1 VACVHQVS
9 YVDFWRAPQT
19 QAGVPTGVPELVQLE
34 SSRLDPVS

>member
-19 QAGVPTGVPELVQLE
+19 IGSAGVPQTDDSLVQL
-34 SSRLDPVS
+34 R